1 MAAVIAANRRVRVKK
16 LNAKTLLPILREDQ
30 VDPSEYESL
39 TTESQI
45 ATGVEQ
51 AEENEVH
58 LQAALR
64 GNGVAVTNEI
74 PVPPPTKNDASYDE
88 LYPNNYVEP
97 RNYLKFSETVEDTLG
112 TLGPEAPYYM
122 TTEDDEWLKKHN
134 TKKPKRDQLSEDDF
148 ELIMEVFEYTSKE
161 QAPFAAVDGTS
172 VAYEPMLV
180 EFERLKGL
188 INPKV
193 IQAHGQVTYEHW
205 QAQKAKAGNKSLQPQ
220 LKFETHQERD
230 DMDPYVCFRRREV
243 RQTRKT
249 RARDNQ
255 VADKLK
261 KLRSELEDGRR
272 LVQFALRREELKRD
286 MLKQDRAVFEK
297 RAWLKQAK
305 LRLNIKGDDDDL
317 VNSKPQK
324 RPRIEAAHPR
334 SGPPTQL
341 RIQVRTDGK
350 TVEQP
355 DLTLLSDKLAEKEN
369 ELKADIE
376 LKMQNHKKWNLNHV
390 DLTSRPLP
398 PPQAEQA
405 AAFRP
410 AKTQQLMTP
419 PASSVS
425 DSMEIDEAPKPQ
437 AVKEVTPFV
446 FTGLPSDS
454 ESEEEEMYAFRRRV
468 GRGGRLW
475 VDRRPLRTG
484 LKSPPRETS
493 FGSSDRWKYDQD
505 DDDEGDVPPSYDIDA
520 YSMRQMKFRST
531 IPIPI
536 PNFSRRQVEAATLQ
550 SVAPSRQ
557 ALAQSQAQ
565 GQPPAQATAA
575 KVQAQAAH
583 GPASSP
589 PKAISSQSPPAPVVK
604 AST

>member
-58 LQAALR
+58 LQAALK

-74 PVPPPTKNDASYDE
+74 PVPPPQKCEASYNE
-88 LYPNNYVEP
+88 LYPNTYVEP
-97 RNYLKFSETVEDTLG
+97 RNYLKFSDTVEDALG
-112 TLGPEAPYYM
+112 TLGPDAPYYM
-122 TTEDDEWLKKHN
+122 TSEDDEYLKTYN
-134 TKKPKRDQLSEDDF
+134 TKKPKREQLSEDDF

-161 QAPFAAVDGTS
+161 QAPFAAVDGTA

-180 EFERLKGL
+180 EFERLRAI

-193 IQAHGQVTYEHW
+193 IQAHGKNTYEYW
-205 QAQKAKAGNKSLQPQ
+205 KARRAEAANKPLQPQ
-220 LKFETHQERD
+220 LKYETHQERD

-261 KLRSELEDGRR
+261 KLRAELEDGRR
-272 LVQFALRREELKRD
+272 LVHFALRREELKRD

-324 RPRIEAAHPR
+324 RPRTEPTQPR
-334 SGPPTQL
+334 AGPPTQL

-369 ELKADIE
+369 ELRADIE
-376 LKMQNHKKWNLNHV
+376 TKMQNHKKWNLNHV
-390 DLTSRPLP
+390 DLTARPLP
-398 PPQAEQA
+398 PPSQVELA

-419 PASSVS
+419 PASAS
-425 DSMEIDEAPKPQ
+425 DCMEVDEAPKPQ
-437 AVKEVTPFV
+437 AVVKQEVPFV
-446 FTGLPSDS
+446 FNGIPSDS
-454 ESEEEEMYAFRRRV
+454 DSEEEESYAFRRRV

-484 LKSPPRETS
+484 LKSPPREAS
-493 FGSSDRWKYDQD
+493 FSNSDQWKYDQD
-505 DDDEGDVPPSYDIDA
+505 DDEDADVPPVYDIDA
-520 YSMRQMKFRST
+520 YSLRQMKYRSI
-531 IPIPI
+531 IPIPL
-536 PNFSRRQVEAATLQ
+536 PLFSRRQVDPAALQ
-550 SVAPSRQ
+550 SAANNRQ
-557 ALAQSQAQ
+557 ALAQGQSQAQ
-565 GQPPAQATAA
+565 MLAA
-575 KVQAQAAH
+575 KAQAAQVAH
-583 GPASSP
+583 APASSP
-589 PKAISSQSPPAPVVK
+589 TKIISAQSPPAPTTK
-604 AST
+604 STA

>member
-58 LQAALR
+58 LQAALK

-74 PVPPPTKNDASYDE
+74 PVPPPQKSEASYDE
-88 LYPNNYVEP
+88 LYPNTYVEP

-112 TLGPEAPYYM
+112 TLGPDAPYYM
-122 TTEDDEWLKKHN
+122 TTEDDEFLKTYN

-161 QAPFAAVDGTS
+161 QAPFAAVDGTA

-180 EFERLKGL
+180 EFERLKGI
-188 INPKV
+188 INTKV
-193 IQAHGQVTYEHW
+193 IQAHGKNTYEYW
-205 QAQKAKAGNKSLQPQ
+205 KARRAEAGSKPLQPQ

-255 VADKLK
+255 VAEKLK

-272 LVQFALRREELKRD
+272 LVHFALRREELKRD

-305 LRLNIKGDDDDL
+305 VRLNIKGDDDDL
-317 VNSKPQK
+317 INSKPQK
-324 RPRIEAAHPR
+324 RPRTDASQPR
-334 SGPPTQL
+334 AGPQTQL
-341 RIQVRTDGK
+341 RIQVRPDGK

-376 LKMQNHKKWNLNHV
+376 TKMQNHKKWNLNHV
-390 DLTSRPLP
+390 DLTARPLP
-398 PPQAEQA
+398 PPPQVEQA

-419 PASSVS
+419 PASAS

-437 AVKEVTPFV
+437 AVKETTPFV
-446 FTGLPSDS
+446 FTGIPSDS
-454 ESEEEEMYAFRRRV
+454 DSEEEESYAFRRRV

-484 LKSPPRETS
+484 LKSPPREAS
-493 FGSSDRWKYDQD
+493 FGNSDQWKYDQD
-505 DDDEGDVPPSYDIDA
+505 DDEEGDVPTYDIDA
-520 YSMRQMKFRST
+520 YSLRQMKYRSI
-531 IPIPI
+531 IPIPL
-536 PNFSRRQVEAATLQ
+536 PLFSRRQVDPAALQ
-550 SVAPSRQ
+550 SAANNRQ
-557 ALAQSQAQ
+557 ALAQGQSSAQ
-565 GQPPAQATAA
+565 LIAA
-575 KVQAQAAH
+575 KAHAAQVAH
-583 GPASSP
+583 GQASSP
-589 PKAISSQSPPAPVVK
+589 PKSISAQSPPAPAVK
-604 AST
+604 SST